1 MTDPHLR
8 ASNADRERV
17 VTALERHV
25 AAGRLTLDEYAQR
38 VSGVLAAVTHGELAD
53 LTHDLPRDEVTA
65 PEPESQHGQLM
76 LLFLLA
82 GMTLLVLAVV
92 FALARS

>member
-8 ASNADRERV
+8 ASDADRERV

-38 VSGVLAAVTHGELAD
+38 VSGVWAAVTHGELA
-53 LTHDLPRDEVTA
+53 TYTRDLPREEA
-65 PEPESQHGQLM
+65 PEAVQHRQLFWV
-76 LLFLLA
+76 FLLA
-82 GMTLLVLAVV
+82 AVTLAMLAVV
-92 FALARS
+92 FGLAHH

>member
-8 ASNADRERV
+8 ASDADRERV

-38 VSGVLAAVTHGELAD
+38 VSRVLVAVTHGELAA
-53 LTHDLPRDEVTA
+53 LMGDLPREEA
-65 PEPESQHGQLM
+65 AGSQHRQLAVA
-76 LLFLLA
+76 FLLA
-82 GMTLLVLAVV
+82 ALTLVLLGVV
-92 FALARS
+92 FALAGH

>member
-1 MTDPHLR
+1 VTEPHLR
-8 ASNADRERV
+8 ASDADRERV

-38 VSGVLAAVTHGELAD
+38 VSGVLAAVTHGELAA
-53 LTHDLPRDEVTA
+53 LTRDLPRDDDTG
-65 PEPESQHGQLM
+65 PEPGSQRGQLM

-82 GMTLLVLAVV
+82 GMTLLVLTVV
-92 FALARS
+92 FALAHH